1 MLYIHIRS
9 DVFGLLRRLVCVHRR
24 FILLSLRMFIE
35 MQKQLVKY
43 LKLMIFFLDVYN
55 IFNYCMPSMQ
65 KRVCLHVMHSKVLL

>member
-9 DVFGLLRRLVCVHRR
+9 DVFGLLRRLVSVHRR

-65 KRVCLHVMHSKVLL
+65 K

>member
-1 MLYIHIRS
+1 MQYIHIRS

-65 KRVCLHVMHSKVLL
+65 K